1 MSYITELNV
10 SNVRNLRP
18 FTLTINSKK
27 NIIVTGKNGSG
38 KTTLLE
44 AIRDELSSRRK
55 YGDKTDMYLT
65 AYSELCKEAKTRT
78 LTPQESEH
86 QANLAKMVGTG
97 GIKISLHA
105 SQRYLAPDEI
115 FVCFSS
121 RRTTEAATPKGPQI
135 IAYGKQ
141 EDSTPN
147 YGKNFI
153 QYLVNLWTEKS
164 YAREDN
170 DLKRV
175 AELDEWFTK
184 FSNQLRKIFEDS
196 ALQLEFDRKIFNFWI
211 VQPGKDRYSLNELSD
226 GLSSAINIVSEL
238 ILRMDQAGNA
248 SFDASGIVIIDEIE
262 NHLHVS
268 LQKIILPFLSSLFP
282 NIQFVAS
289 THSPFVLISD
299 PNTCI
304 IDLTKNE
311 IHEDFSA
318 FSYEAIIEDY
328 FNVDKYSYS
337 LKNRVE
343 EIRGMIRRQDYTQ
356 ALAQID
362 SVRDDAKLNRENAT
376 DTSGELVLALGDL
389 ELDIKSK
396 TVFDK

>member
-10 SNVRNLRP
+10 SSLRNIRP
-18 FTLTINSKK
+18 FILTLSSKK
-27 NIIVTGKNGSG
+27 NIIFTGRNGSG

-44 AIRDELSSRRK
+44 AIRDEIMRRRQHGADTEI
-55 YGDKTDMYLT
+55 YRNAYLKLRQ
-65 AYSELCKEAKTRT
+65 EQDVRT
-78 LTPQESEH
+78 LSDKEQEKLN
-86 QANLAKMVGTG
+86 NLAKIG
-97 GIKISLHA
+97 GKGDIKVQL
-105 SQRYLAPDEI
+105 QGGQLALFPSEI

-121 RRTTEAATPKGPQI
+121 KRTTDAQTPKGPQI

-141 EDSTPN
+141 EDSYPS
-147 YGKNFI
+147 YGKYFI

-164 YAREDN
+164 YAREDK

-175 AELDEWFTK
+175 AELDQWFDK
-184 FSNQLRKIFEDS
+184 FTHQLRILFEDS
-196 ALQLEFDRKIFNFWI
+196 NLRLDFDRKIFNFWI
-211 VQPGKDRYSLNELSD
+211 VQADKERYSFNELSD
-226 GLSSAINIVSEL
+226 GLSSAISIVSEL
-238 ILRMDQAGNA
+238 ILRMESSGSA
-248 SFDASGIVIIDEIE
+248 SFDVRGIVIIDEIE

-304 IDLTKNE
+304 VDLTKNE

-328 FNVDKYSYS
+328 FNVDKYSYN
-337 LKNRVE
+337 LKKRVE
-343 EIRGMIRRQDYTQ
+343 EIRRMIRDQEY
-356 ALAQID
+356 ALALTEIHA
-362 SVRDDAKLNRENAT
+362 VRDDSELQRENAHE
-376 DTSGELVLALGDL
+376 TSGELILALGDL
-389 ELDIKSK
+389 ELEIISK
-396 TVFDK
+396 TVFKK

>member
-10 SNVRNLRP
+10 SSLRNIRP
-18 FTLTINSKK
+18 FTLTLDSKK

-44 AIRDELSSRRK
+44 AIRDEVSRRRK
-55 YGDKTDMYLT
+55 FGAETDRYLD
-65 AYSELCKEAKTRT
+65 AYLKLDQERNKRALNAQELDHLTT
-78 LTPQESEH
+78 L
-86 QANLAKMVGTG
+86 AVMG
-97 GIKISLHA
+97 GKGEIKIHLRDRQQSF
-105 SQRYLAPDEI
+105 APNEI

-121 RRTTEAATPKGPQI
+121 RRTTDAATPKGPQI

-141 EDSTPN
+141 DDSSPN
-147 YGKNFI
+147 YGVNFI

-164 YAREDN
+164 YAREDK

-175 AELDEWFTK
+175 AELDQWFSD
-184 FSNQLRKIFEDS
+184 FADQLRELFEDP

-211 VQPGKDRYSLNELSD
+211 VQPGKDRYSFNELSD
-226 GLSSAINIVSEL
+226 GLSSAISIVSEL
-238 ILRMDQAGNA
+238 ILRMENSGNA
-248 SFDASGIVIIDEIE
+248 SFDANGIVIIDEIE

-282 NIQFVAS
+282 NVQFIAS

-328 FNVDKYSYS
+328 FNVDKYSYY
-337 LKNRVE
+337 LKKRIE
-343 EIRGMIRRQDYTQ
+343 AIRNMIRRQEFTQ
-356 ALAQID
+356 ARIQIEA
-362 SVRDDAKLNRENAT
+362 VRDDAELHRENAT
-376 DTSGELVLALGDL
+376 ETSGELVLALGDL

-396 TVFDK
+396 TAFNK